1 MSENDRLA
9 VEIIKMFEGLGLDDA
24 YIKKSNLELMGSDR
38 LGVLNW
44 CSNLDDKY
52 IVELCERLGE
62 SVEDFK
68 ITLETLKRL

>member
-1 MSENDRLA
+1 MLTLR
-9 VEIIKMFEGLGLDDA
+9 
-24 YIKKSNLELMGSDR
+24 KSNLELMGSDR

-44 CSNLDDKY
+44 CSNLVDKY

-62 SVEDFK
+62 SVDDFK